1 MKRLLFVSS
10 LLFVVETSFLSA
22 QTHFDVRSNYT
33 KQEVMIPMRD
43 GVKLFTSLYIPKDTT
58 QRYPIMLNRTPYSV
72 APYGPDAY
80 RNLVG
85 PSEHFAREKFI
96 FAYQDVRGKFMSEG
110 TFEFMRPHKPVKKN
124 NHDTDES
131 SDTYDTIDWLVKNIP
146 NNNGKVGVWGISYPG
161 FQAAMSALDAHP
173 ALVAVSPQAPMA
185 DVFIG
190 DDFHHNG
197 AFFLIHAFRWLAGT
211 APARSSRDAATG
223 RPQQGLDFGTP
234 DGYEFFLNLGPIA
247 NVNKFWFKDQVPV
260 WNEFMQHGT
269 YDEYWKSRNIIPH
282 FNNIKPAI
290 MTVVGWFDSED
301 KYGGVNLYHKIE
313 RDNPNT
319 HNIIVW
325 GPWLHGGWARM
336 DGDTL
341 GHIRFDQKTG
351 VWYRENVEF
360 PFFMHY
366 LKGKG
371 EMKLPEV
378 TAFMT
383 GANEW
388 KSYTAWPPKE
398 TSPKKLY
405 LHPNGKL
412 SFSPPSDRPNAYDEF
427 VSDPKKPVPFT
438 AQITMAMGHTFMVE
452 DQRFAWSRPDVL
464 VYQTEPLQD
473 DVTIA
478 GPAKVVL
485 YGSTSGTDCDWIVK
499 LIDVFPGNAPDPEP
513 NPTNVRMGRFQMLL
527 AGEVFRAKFRNSFE
541 KPEPLQPNKVTKLE
555 FDLPD
560 KLHRFKKG
568 HKIMVQIQSTWFPLV
583 DLNPGKFVDIYNAK
597 ESDFQ
602 KTTQRVYRSGQWSTH
617 LELKTLSE

>member
-1 MKRLLFVSS
+1 MKQRFLASVLL
-10 LLFVVETSFLSA
+10 LVVVTSHLVT
-22 QTHFDVRSNYT
+22 QTRFDVRTHYT

-43 GVKLFTSLYIPKDTT
+43 GVKLFTSIYIPRDTT

-80 RNLVG
+80 RTLVG

-110 TFEFMRPHKPVKKN
+110 TFEFMRPHKPIKRSN
-124 NHDTDES
+124 QDTDES

-234 DGYEFFLNLGPIA
+234 DGYEFFLNLGPLP
-247 NVNKFWFKDQVPV
+247 NVNKLWFKDQVPV

-282 FNNIKPAI
+282 FNNIKPAV

-341 GHIRFDQKTG
+341 GYIRFDQKTG

-360 PFFMHY
+360 PFFMYY

-398 TSPKKLY
+398 ATPKNLY
-405 LHPNGKL
+405 LHANGKL
-412 SFSPPSDRPNAYDEF
+412 SFSPPPDRSNAYDEF
-427 VSDPKKPVPFT
+427 ISDPTKPVPFT
-438 AQITMAMGHTFMVE
+438 AQTTMAMGHTFMVE
-452 DQRFAWSRPDVL
+452 DQRFAWTRPDVL
-464 VYQTEPLQD
+464 VYQTEPLQE

-499 LIDVFPGNAPDPEP
+499 LIDVYPGNAPDPEP
-513 NPTNVRMGRFQMLL
+513 NPAGVRMGGFQMLL

-541 KPEPLQPNKVTKLE
+541 KPEPVQANKITKLE
-555 FDLPD
+555 FELPD

-583 DLNPGKFVDIYNAK
+583 DLNPGKYVDIYNAK
-597 ESDFQ
+597 ASDFQ

>member
-1 MKRLLFVSS
+1 
-10 LLFVVETSFLSA
+10 
-22 QTHFDVRSNYT
+22 
-33 KQEVMIPMRD
+33 MIPMRD
-43 GVKLFTSLYIPKDTT
+43 GVRLFTSIYIPKDTT
-58 QRYPIMLNRTPYSV
+58 ERYPIMLNRTPYSV

-80 RNLVG
+80 RALVG

-96 FAYQDVRGKFMSEG
+96 FVYQDVRGKFMSEG
-110 TFEFMRPHKPVKKN
+110 TFEFMRPHKPLKRN
-124 NHDTDES
+124 NQDTDES

-211 APARSSRDAATG
+211 APARSNQAAAALG
-223 RPQQGLDFGTP
+223 PQPPLDFGTP
-234 DGYEFFLNLGPIA
+234 DGYEFFLNLGPLP
-247 NVNKFWFKDQVPV
+247 NVNRIWFKDQVPI

-282 FNNIKPAI
+282 FNNIKPAV

-301 KYGGVNLYHKIE
+301 KYGGVNLYQKIE

-319 HNIIVW
+319 YNIIVW

-341 GHIRFDQKTG
+341 GHIRFGQKTA

-360 PFFMHY
+360 PFFLYY

-371 EMKLPEV
+371 ELKLPEV

-398 TSPKKLY
+398 ATPKKLY
-405 LHPNGKL
+405 LHANGKL
-412 SFSPPSDRPNAYDEF
+412 SFSPPSERGTHYDEY

-438 AQITMAMGHTFMVE
+438 AQTTMAMGHTFMVE

-464 VYQTEPLQD
+464 VYQTEPLQE

-478 GPAKVVL
+478 GPARVVL

-499 LIDVFPGNAPDPEP
+499 LIDVFPGNTPDPEP
-513 NPTNVRMGRFQMLL
+513 NPTGVRMGGFQMLL
-527 AGEVFRAKFRNSFE
+527 AGEVFRAKFRKSFE
-541 KPEPLQPNKVTKLE
+541 TPEPLQPNTVTKIE

-560 KLHRFKKG
+560 RLHRFKKG

-583 DLNPGKFVDIYNAK
+583 DLNPGKFMDIYNAK

-602 KTTQRVYRSGQWSTH
+602 KTTQRVYRSGSSSTH
-617 LELKTLSE
+617 IELKTLEK